1 MLIEASAIEYS
12 NKGFQL
18 GPVSLSVKDGEI
30 LGIGGPN
37 GSGKSTLLRVMLRLL
52 HPSGGYIKVDGINI
66 ETMKQR
72 DLSKRLAYLPQ
83 TLFSPLNLS
92 VQDVLLASQYS
103 LDKKNKKLDDIIKR
117 YGIENLKHRDFNSLS
132 GGEKRL
138 VMLIGAISQ
147 ESGAI
152 LMDEPDTFLDVDKE
166 IRVMQEILNLRDSG
180 RSVIVILHDL
190 NKLAKIC
197 DKVLMLKSGRVIAY
211 GSTDE
216 VLVPG
221 VLEKLYSASF
231 RIEQTQGS
239 MRIDAFPN
247 QNDGKLSK

>member
-1 MLIEASAIEYS
+1 MVITLIEASAVEYS
-12 NKGFQL
+12 INRFHL
-18 GPVSLSVKDGEI
+18 GPLSLSVKGGEV

-52 HPSGGYIKVDGINI
+52 RPTGGRITVNGENI
-66 ETMKQR
+66 EKMTPR
-72 DLSKRLAYLPQ
+72 DLSRRLAYLPQ
-83 TLFSPLNLS
+83 NLFSPLNLS

-103 LDKKNKKLDDIIKR
+103 LEKKSNKLDAIINR
-117 YGIENLKHRDFNSLS
+117 YGIEDLKHRDFNSLS

-147 ESGAI
+147 DSDAI

-166 IRVMQEILNLRDSG
+166 IQVMEEIRNLRDSG

-197 DKVLMLKSGRVIAY
+197 DNVLMLKSGKVLAY
-211 GSTDE
+211 GRTDE
-216 VLVPG
+216 VLVPE
-221 VLEKLYSASF
+221 VLEKMYSATF
-231 RIEQTQGS
+231 RIEQVSGS
-239 MRIDAFPN
+239 MRIDAFP
-247 QNDGKLSK
+247 KERS

>member
-1 MLIEASAIEYS
+1 MVITLIEVRAVEYS
-12 NKGFQL
+12 INRFHL
-18 GPVSLSVKDGEI
+18 GPVSLSVKEGKI

-52 HPSGGYIKVDGINI
+52 RPTGGRITVDGEDI
-66 ETMKQR
+66 EKMTQR
-72 DLSKRLAYLPQ
+72 DLSRRLAYLPQ
-83 TLFSPLNLS
+83 NLFSPLNLS

-103 LDKKNKKLDDIIKR
+103 LEKKSSKLDAIINR

-138 VMLIGAISQ
+138 VMLIGAITQDSD
-147 ESGAI
+147 AI

-166 IRVMQEILNLRDSG
+166 IQVMEEIMNLRESG

-197 DKVLMLKSGRVIAY
+197 DNILMLKSGKVIAY
-211 GSTDE
+211 GPTGE
-216 VLVPG
+216 VLVPE
-221 VLEKLYSASF
+221 VLEKMYSASF
-231 RIEQTQGS
+231 RIEQGTGS
-239 MRIDAFPN
+239 MRIDAFPK
-247 QNDGKLSK
+247 GRS

>member
-1 MLIEASAIEYS
+1 MVITLIEASAVEYS
-12 NKGFQL
+12 INRFHLGQL
-18 GPVSLSVKDGEI
+18 SLSVKGGEV

-52 HPSGGYIKVDGINI
+52 RPTGGRITVNGENI
-66 ETMKQR
+66 EKMTPR
-72 DLSKRLAYLPQ
+72 DLSRRLAYLPQ
-83 TLFSPLNLS
+83 NLFSPLNLS

-103 LDKKNKKLDDIIKR
+103 LEKKSNKLDAIINR
-117 YGIENLKHRDFNSLS
+117 YGIEDLKHRDFNSLS

-147 ESGAI
+147 DSDAI

-166 IRVMQEILNLRDSG
+166 IQVMEEIRNLRDSG

-197 DKVLMLKSGRVIAY
+197 DNVLMLKSGKVLAY
-211 GSTDE
+211 GRTDE
-216 VLVPG
+216 VLVPE
-221 VLEKLYSASF
+221 VLEKMYSATF
-231 RIEQTQGS
+231 RIEQVSGS
-239 MRIDAFPN
+239 MRIDAFP
-247 QNDGKLSK
+247 KERS